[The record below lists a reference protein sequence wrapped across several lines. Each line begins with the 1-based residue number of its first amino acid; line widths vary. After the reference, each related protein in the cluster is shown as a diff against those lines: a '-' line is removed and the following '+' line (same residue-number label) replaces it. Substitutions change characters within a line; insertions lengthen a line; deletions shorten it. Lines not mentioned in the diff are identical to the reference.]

1 MNIKYT
7 LSFPAPHTHYAEI
20 EMHISNMETNEL
32 DLKMAVW
39 TPGSYLIREFQKN
52 IDLVEWSTDNGQW
65 LRADKTDKNT
75 WKIIVQNHQ
84 EIIVRYKTYCFEYSV
99 RTNFVDESHALIN
112 GAPTF
117 LYVDGNESSAVE
129 VEIIPLKTGKISLLR
144 YRKRSTT
151 NGFVWHKTWMNLLT
165 HPLKLAIMLLIFLR
179 LPTFLMNWPCTDTAI
194 AT

>member
-75 WKIIVQNHQ
+75 WKIIVQNQ
-84 EIIVRYKTYCFEYSV
+84 REIIVRYKTYCFEYSV

-117 LYVDGNESSAVE
+117 LYIDGNESAAVE
-129 VEIIPLKTGKISLLR
+129 VEIIPFKDWQNISTSLPQKEHNKWIRLAQ
-144 YRKRSTT
+144 
-151 NGFVWHKTWMNLLT
+151 NLDE
-165 HPLKLAIMLLIFLR
+165 LIDS
-179 LPTFLMNWPCTDTAI
+179 PIEIGNHASI
-194 AT
+194 K